1 MSIKNGV
8 ITGATV
14 GVGVAVILLSLEYIR
29 PFPPNANA
37 FVERATF
44 KLCPIYILIFTNYVS
59 KEWMGIALTILGNA
73 VLYGLV
79 FGGVAGLLSLFKRS
93 AVVKS

>member
-8 ITGATV
+8 ITGAAV
-14 GVGVAVILLSLEYIR
+14 GVGVAVALLSLEYIR

-37 FVERATF
+37 FVEQATF

-59 KEWMGIALTILGNA
+59 KEWMVIGLTILGNA
-73 VLYGLV
+73 VLYGLA
-79 FGGVAGLLSLFKRS
+79 FGVLAALLGLFQRRT
-93 AVVKS
+93 V